1 MRHCMSGS
9 CILRVTRA
17 QSSIFQT
24 PTFRATLKSA
34 QHPLYAWKVRV
45 GNRLPVWCQHL
56 LFLSLYPDSRAKP
69 SSFLY

>member
-17 QSSIFQT
+17 QSPIFQT

-45 GNRLPVWCQHL
+45 GNRLPV
-56 LFLSLYPDSRAKP
+56 
-69 SSFLY
+69 